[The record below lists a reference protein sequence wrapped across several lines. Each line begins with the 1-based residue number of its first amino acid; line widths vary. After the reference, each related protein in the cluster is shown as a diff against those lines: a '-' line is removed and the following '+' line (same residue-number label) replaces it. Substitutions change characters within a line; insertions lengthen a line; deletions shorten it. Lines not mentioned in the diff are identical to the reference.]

1 MQSYLVWLVLYAIAM
16 TGLAGF
22 AFGKL
27 SGRR

>member
-1 MQSYLVWLVLYAIAM
+1 MESYLIWLVLYAIAI
-16 TGLAGF
+16 TGAAGF